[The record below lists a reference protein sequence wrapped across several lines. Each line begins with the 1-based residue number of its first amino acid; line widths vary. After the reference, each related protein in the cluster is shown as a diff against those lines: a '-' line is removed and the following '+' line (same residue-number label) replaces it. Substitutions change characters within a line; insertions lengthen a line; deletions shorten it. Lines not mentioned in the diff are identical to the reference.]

1 MRMPEDSNIL
11 HSSGTGHRET
21 DAMKVTLKG
30 GSTLDFDA
38 RTADS
43 TTVAVTTEAKN
54 AGKVTIG
61 ANATLTGDKVVD
73 SCLHGQVRVR
83 QTQHRER
90 IHGVPVRL

>member
-1 MRMPEDSNIL
+1 MPEDSNIL

-21 DAMKVTLKG
+21 GAMKVTLKG

-73 SCLHGQVRVR
+73 SCLRAGPS
-83 QTQHRER
+83 TADAASER

>member
-21 DAMKVTLKG
+21 GAMKVTLKG

-43 TTVAVTTEAKN
+43 TTADPR
-54 AGKVTIG
+54 G
-61 ANATLTGDKVVD
+61 
-73 SCLHGQVRVR
+73 
-83 QTQHRER
+83 
-90 IHGVPVRL
+90 P

>member
-21 DAMKVTLKG
+21 GA
-30 GSTLDFDA
+30 
-38 RTADS
+38 TADS